1 MERGTSFL
9 LTLHIKADG
18 SIPNDDEAKKILADY
33 WNGKMAQLIAENR
46 LAYAKGQIERAP
58 ITGALHVQ
66 AYIETRIAGN
76 GEYEK
81 LSVSGVRGLLQ
92 MPDTM
97 EGHWEV
103 CRSPDAADSYCGKED
118 TRVAAL
124 ETFGIRRV
132 GRYQHFP
139 RSMAIGPH
147 LLEAMFPPGGM
158 HSYGFAPLSFDISR

>member
-1 MERGTSFL
+1 
-9 LTLHIKADG
+9 
-18 SIPNDDEAKKILADY
+18 
-33 WNGKMAQLIAENR
+33 
-46 LAYAKGQIERAP
+46 
-58 ITGALHVQ
+58 
-66 AYIETRIAGN
+66 
-76 GEYEK
+76 
-81 LSVSGVRGLLQ
+81 

-139 RSMAIGPH
+139 ESMTIGPH
-147 LLEAMFPPGGM
+147 LLAAMFPPGGM